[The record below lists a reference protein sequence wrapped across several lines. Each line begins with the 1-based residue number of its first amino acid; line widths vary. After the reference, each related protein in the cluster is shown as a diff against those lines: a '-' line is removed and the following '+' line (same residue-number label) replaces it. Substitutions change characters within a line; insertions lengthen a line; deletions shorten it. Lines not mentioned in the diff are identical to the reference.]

1 MPAEPKKAPV
11 LQFDRDT
18 LAAVLAKIDPTLTT
32 ETLSGLIKATGGT
45 EAAAIKVLFGQVNQ
59 LILGGSATVEESD
72 LEGIFKS
79 IETASPAGKLISLA
93 GTDSVKLAALAGSD
107 IGARYAL
114 IHGIPFAIIGNAALH
129 DNLNRDGSLY
139 KFDPNTGEKRYTDEW
154 LKDRSQFLAV
164 KFNAA
169 GESSLAVAG
178 TQSWTF
184 EERTDAGA
192 SRIQVSADQDQRA
205 AAKMIFA
212 TGATT
217 TQTVVGSAS
226 GDHIYGGAGDDNIN
240 AGAGDDYVEGGSG
253 GDMIDGGR
261 GNDTLLGGAGD
272 DQLDG
277 NLGDDKLVGGI
288 GADYLVGGKGN
299 DRLDGGIGF
308 DTYVIDAGD
317 GADTIVDADG
327 QGEIILDGQALTG
340 AATFAEGKYKSADG
354 KLTFAFAGDPEEG
367 GVLVISSDADSV
379 KLANFKNGALGIKL
393 GDGSGAAL
401 LAGDTSNQ
409 EIVDLWGGN
418 RVIDLPPTP
427 SEIISPLPPGSQ
439 SSGRRNPSVTDEG
452 QSAAADSATSVK
464 PNNSNIASIASATVS
479 VALNGDYAELFSD
492 PNASMPLLTGKH
504 VVAALERNPSQD
516 FKAGKRELALSG
528 LFGTSTFLNPT
539 DMYNDF
545 GVHPRQLEYALMDF
559 HNAIAIAG
567 VLGGDYLGDANG
579 ISAGTL
585 SMGASFDNQKLADDK
600 YTDLGSRKIGVKA

>member
-72 LEGIFKS
+72 LDGIFKS

-114 IHGIPFAIIGNAALH
+114 IHGIPFAITGNAALY

-261 GNDTLLGGAGD
+261 GNDTLDGGQGNDIMEGGQGRDVITDLEGNNLFAGGNGSDTLTGGNGNNVFIGSATNDVISSGAG
-272 DQLDG
+272 
-277 NLGDDKLVGGI
+277 
-288 GADYLVGGKGN
+288 N
-299 DRLDGGIGF
+299 DLF
-308 DTYVIDAGD
+308 AFNAGD
-317 GADTIVDADG
+317 GDDHIRLGGGGDALSLGGGVRYEDLALSKRGDDLRMTLGNGDTITFDDWYSNAANRSLVNLQVIADSLGDFDPNGSNTLKDNRVELFNFQALVAGFDAAREANPNLNRWKMMNSLLGNHLGGSDSAALGGDLAYQYGHAGSLASVGVDAA
-327 QGEIILDGQALTG
+327 QAM
-340 AATFAEGKYKSADG
+340 
-354 KLTFAFAGDPEEG
+354 
-367 GVLVISSDADSV
+367 
-379 KLANFKNGALGIKL
+379 LANAQLNLNPQ
-393 GDGSGAAL
+393 AL
-401 LAGDTSNQ
+401 LA
-409 EIVDLWGGN
+409 
-418 RVIDLPPTP
+418 
-427 SEIISPLPPGSQ
+427 
-439 SSGRRNPSVTDEG
+439 
-452 QSAAADSATSVK
+452 
-464 PNNSNIASIASATVS
+464 
-479 VALNGDYAELFSD
+479 
-492 PNASMPLLTGKH
+492 
-504 VVAALERNPSQD
+504 VAALQ
-516 FKAGKRELALSG
+516 AGGQR
-528 LFGTSTFLNPT
+528 
-539 DMYNDF
+539 
-545 GVHPRQLEYALMDF
+545 LM
-559 HNAIAIAG
+559 
-567 VLGGDYLGDANG
+567 
-579 ISAGTL
+579 
-585 SMGASFDNQKLADDK
+585 
-600 YTDLGSRKIGVKA
+600 